1 MEPKFNIDRPKVSD
15 EEINKHKDFEKLVK
29 QFKEQS
35 IDKAKHD
42 KSWWK
47 SKKVRYATVIAGAT
61 VVCTVTYLSLFNN
74 SKNKSNETLTTQ
86 NAQSTNNTNPQETG
100 SKKQDLSRFVS
111 PPSEKLNI
119 AYTNYK
125 VDNAK
130 GAELKHPSSSKIKI
144 PKKAFVD
151 KNGKEIVGEVTIS
164 YREFQNKAD
173 IIAGGIPMAYDSAG
187 KKYNLESAGMFDIL
201 GTQNGEPVFI
211 KEEVKVE
218 FASANPQDRF
228 NQYYLDTIERN
239 WKYLRRDDLINEG
252 RTTKDELRGENSEVK
267 NTRKLETLKREIEV
281 IIPKKIDSVKVVYT
295 NRASSLPKPKEPLKP
310 RKASGKQTFNIDAS
324 TSDFPELK
332 AFGNFVFELG
342 DENKNYS
349 PDMNEITWHDI
360 KISEGP
366 KKGVNYLLTLRYN
379 QRVEK
384 LIVYPVMTGNDLA
397 KAQSYYQEKFEV
409 YQASLQKRENSEIAL
424 RKEME
429 QKQQAYVAEQTKKKA
444 EYEKALIERERNKL
458 EQMNKDF
465 SKMGDQDKTT
475 RIFGVAK
482 FGIYNSDCPHFEAKS
497 KPIAPV
503 FTLNEKEKP
512 LFPSSIFMI
521 NHTKNMVYTFPKEN
535 FGGIQY
541 DENASI
547 SFVVFAK
554 NKIYFVK
561 KEEAAETIS
570 ASSNKFKAIEISE
583 SSDNMADFRK
593 ALEI

>member
-29 QFKEQS
+29 QFKDQS

-74 SKNKSNETLTTQ
+74 SKDKSNETITTQ
-86 NAQSTNNTNPQETG
+86 NNQTSNNNKQETG
-100 SKKQDLSRFVS
+100 SKKQDFSRFVS

-164 YREFQNKAD
+164 YREFHNKAD

-228 NQYYLDTIERN
+228 NQYYLDTMERN
-239 WKYLRRDDLINEG
+239 WKYLRRDDLNNDG
-252 RTTKDELRGENSEVK
+252 RTTKDELGGENSKAK
-267 NTRKLETLKREIEV
+267 NTKKLETLKREIEV

-295 NRASSLPKPKEPLKP
+295 NRASALPKPKEPLKP

-349 PDMNEITWHDI
+349 PEMNEITWHDI

-409 YQASLQKRENSEIAL
+409 YQASLQKRENTEIAL

-429 QKQQAYVAEQTKKKA
+429 QKQQAYVAEQAKKKA

-458 EQMNKDF
+458 DQMNKDF
-465 SKMGDQDKTT
+465 SNMGDQDKTT

-561 KEEAAETIS
+561 KEDAAETIG
-570 ASSNKFKAIEISE
+570 ASSNKFKVVEITE
-583 SSDNMADFRK
+583 SSDNMADLRN

>member
-29 QFKEQS
+29 QFKDQS

-61 VVCTVTYLSLFNN
+61 VVCTVTYLALFNN

-86 NAQSTNNTNPQETG
+86 NSQTKNNSTQQETG

-151 KNGKEIVGEVTIS
+151 KNGKEIAGEVTIS
-164 YREFQNKAD
+164 YREFHNKAD
-173 IIAGGIPMAYDSAG
+173 IIAGGIPMSYDSAG

-228 NQYYLDTIERN
+228 NQYYLDTVERN
-239 WKYLRRDDLINEG
+239 WKYLRRDDLNKEE
-252 RTTKDELRGENSEVK
+252 RMTNDESRGEKSEAK
-267 NTRKLETLKREIEV
+267 STKKLETLKREIEV

-295 NRASSLPKPKEPLKP
+295 NRASALPKPKEPLKP

-366 KKGVNYLLTLRYN
+366 KKGINYLLTLRYN

-409 YQASLQKRENSEIAL
+409 YQASLQKRENTEIAL
-424 RKEME
+424 KKEME
-429 QKQQAYVAEQTKKKA
+429 IKQQTYVAEQAKKKA
-444 EYEKALIERERNKL
+444 EYDMAMIALAKSKNDQL
-458 EQMNKDF
+458 AKDF
-465 SKMGDQDKTT
+465 SNLGEQEKTS
-475 RIFGVAK
+475 RVFEIAN
-482 FGIYNSDCPHFEAKS
+482 FGIYNSDCPHFEPKS

-503 FTLNEKEKP
+503 FTLNDKDKP

-521 NHTKNMVYTFPKEN
+521 NHNKNMVYTFPKEN
-535 FGGIQY
+535 FGGIQI

-547 SFVVFAK
+547 SFVIFVR
-554 NKIYFVK
+554 NKMYFVK
-561 KEEAAETIS
+561 KEEVALSKET
-570 ASSNKFKAIEISE
+570 SSNKFKAEEISE
-583 SSDNMADFRK
+583 SSDNLADLRK

>member
-1 MEPKFNIDRPKVSD
+1 M
-15 EEINKHKDFEKLVK
+15 
-29 QFKEQS
+29 
-35 IDKAKHD
+35 
-42 KSWWK
+42 K

-61 VVCTVTYLSLFNN
+61 IVCTVTYTSLFNN
-74 SKNKSNETLTTQ
+74 TKDKSNETITTQ
-86 NAQSTNNTNPQETG
+86 NAQTTNNNNKQETG
-100 SKKQDLSRFVS
+100 SRKQDLSRFIS

-164 YREFQNKAD
+164 YREFHNKAD

-228 NQYYLDTIERN
+228 NQYYLDTTERN
-239 WKYLRRDDLINEG
+239 WKYLRRDDLNNEG
-252 RTTKDELRGENSEVK
+252 RTTKDELGAENSKAK
-267 NTRKLETLKREIEV
+267 NTKKLETLKREIEV
-281 IIPKKIDSVKVVYT
+281 IIPKKIDSMKVVYT
-295 NRASSLPKPKEPLKP
+295 NRASALPKPKEPLKP

-409 YQASLQKRENSEIAL
+409 YQASLQKRENTEIAL

-429 QKQQAYVAEQTKKKA
+429 QKQQAYVAEQAKKKA

-458 EQMNKDF
+458 DQMNKDF
-465 SKMGDQDKTT
+465 SNMGDQDKTT

-512 LFPSSIFMI
+512 IFPSSIFMI

-561 KEEAAETIS
+561 KEDAAESIS
-570 ASSNKFKAIEISE
+570 ASSNKFKAVEITE
-583 SSDNMADFRK
+583 SSDNMADLRK

>member
-29 QFKEQS
+29 QFKDQS

-74 SKNKSNETLTTQ
+74 TKNKSNETLTTQ
-86 NAQSTNNTNPQETG
+86 NSLTKNNSTQQETG
-100 SKKQDLSRFVS
+100 NKKQDLTRFVS
-111 PPSEKLNI
+111 PPSEKLSI

-164 YREFQNKAD
+164 YREFHNKAD

-187 KKYNLESAGMFDIL
+187 KKYNLESAGMFDII
-201 GTQNGEPVFI
+201 GSQNGDPVFI

-228 NQYYLDTIERN
+228 NQYYLDTVERN
-239 WKYLRRDDLINEG
+239 WKYLRRDNINKEE
-252 RTTKDELRGENSEVK
+252 RMTNDEARGEKSEVK
-267 NTRKLETLKREIEV
+267 STKKLETLKREIEV

-295 NRASSLPKPKEPLKP
+295 NRASALPKPKEPLKP

-349 PDMNEITWHDI
+349 AEMNEITWHDI

-409 YQASLQKRENSEIAL
+409 YQASLQKRENTEIAL

-429 QKQQAYVAEQTKKKA
+429 QKQQAYLAEQSKKKA
-444 EYEKALIERERNKL
+444 EYEKAMIEREKMKMDQL
-458 EQMNKDF
+458 NKDF
-465 SKMGDQDKTT
+465 SSMGDQDKTT
-475 RIFGVAK
+475 RVFAVAK
-482 FGIYNSDCPHFEAKS
+482 FGIYNSDCPHFEPKS

-503 FTLNEKEKP
+503 FTVNDKEKP

-541 DENASI
+541 DQDASI

-561 KEEAAETIS
+561 KEDAAESIG
-570 ASSNKFKAIEISE
+570 ASSNKFKAVEITE
-583 SSDNMADFRK
+583 SSDNMAELRK
-593 ALEI
+593 AMEI